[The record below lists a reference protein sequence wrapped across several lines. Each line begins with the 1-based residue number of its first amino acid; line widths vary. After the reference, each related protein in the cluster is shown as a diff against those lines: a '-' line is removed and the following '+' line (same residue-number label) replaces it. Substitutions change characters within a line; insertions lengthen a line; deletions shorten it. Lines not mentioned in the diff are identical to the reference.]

1 MLFMVIEHIRDIDA
15 VAARFAASG
24 RMLPEGV
31 EYIASWGEL
40 DGARWFQLMESPDA
54 AALVEWTKQW
64 DDLVEFELLP
74 VLSSQ
79 DFWRRR
85 DRGPG

>member
-1 MLFMVIEHIRDIDA
+1 
-15 VAARFAASG
+15 
-24 RMLPEGV
+24 
-31 EYIASWGEL
+31 
-40 DGARWFQLMESPDA
+40 MESPDA